1 MVHTISKKIF
11 KKFLDAVPWEKVFKK
26 AETTTRGNRLWPTN
40 TADDKNKNMRIDAG
54 STVGDKFEV
63 IVQPNKGADDPS
75 VKKAAQ
81 ADSHQILAKGTVSK
95 DSAIEAIKA
104 DLVESFEANKKK

>member
-26 AETTTRGNRLWPTN
+26 AETATRGNRLWPTN

-54 STVGDKFEV
+54 SKVGDKFEV
-63 IVQPNKGADDPS
+63 IVQPNKGAEDPS
-75 VKKAAQ
+75 GKKAAQ
-81 ADSHQILAKGTVSK
+81 ANSHQILAKGGY
-95 DSAIEAIKA
+95 
-104 DLVESFEANKKK
+104 N